1 MGTESAG
8 ASDLSAAA
16 AEEGFDETAARALAG
31 SLPPGTWPM
40 RPGRSVLLVS
50 VVPGVPE
57 PFVWRPGAEALEEH
71 LRGALAGARGF
82 LADRDGTILAVLPWS
97 EERTPA
103 GRADEILSPSSQAAF
118 WAAFSECMSGTV
130 VPPFSIELAGPAG
143 GRSMTAT
150 LSALPGGLV
159 WVGLARPS
167 LDLAGFSPVEVD
179 SAESIIASLPI
190 PAIVIGPDDLVRR
203 ANEAAQRLVPP
214 ETREMLLG
222 SRVWDWINPADLE
235 STRAIHRSR
244 LRGGHAPMRYQ
255 VHTMDPSGMD
265 LLVEVTALLL
275 PDGSS
280 TLVMFVPVE
289 SLSGLTGPSGV
300 ADGLAALLE
309 AFQDSPDP
317 AGLALEVMLRGTGAR
332 GAVLR
337 TDSGVRTTGSTPVDP
352 SGVED
357 DAPPRSGE
365 SATWETTPDSFY
377 DMRSTVRL
385 HNGMS
390 RLKLLGLRTN
400 RLAGLSRLALAA
412 GRILLDYGEYAA
424 SHRGLVKTLS
434 SVLETWENLRA
445 GETGPSRFL
454 ARAADLVS
462 ADAMVVWGS
471 TGGEGALH
479 PVLMHG
485 LNRNPEPIGISS
497 ETSPGWVYAHSEMV
511 YVADTDDDERFS
523 PLSAEFRSEVV
534 VPLLRRHGRA
544 AGALQALSRLPGSF
558 QNPVPQLL
566 QLLSIPL
573 AQWLIPEKGPERTG
587 QAEAGQA
594 RSDLEDVL
602 ISLGHRLRAPGA
614 AVRGTCEILLSGS
627 AGPLN
632 PEQSEMLQSIDR
644 SAVRLSAQVDRLLSL
659 LRLEMQGGRMEGS
672 WARPAEVVESMLPA
686 LTARAREAGVA
697 VAAELPSPPF
707 TAYFDRQR
715 LEEVVWNLVDN
726 AVKFTPQGGSV
737 DIRMRTDGRTWT
749 LEVEDTGGGIPSRVL
764 PFVFD
769 RFYRGPG
776 EEGGGLGIGL
786 SIVRSFCEQMSGTVN
801 VFSREGRG
809 SRFTVRLP
817 VAGRQE

>member
-8 ASDLSAAA
+8 ASELSAAA
-16 AEEGFDETAARALAG
+16 AGEGFDETAARALAG

-50 VVPGVPE
+50 VVPGVRE
-57 PFVWRPGAEALEEH
+57 PFVWRPGAEALEDY
-71 LRGALAGARGF
+71 LRDSLAGARGF
-82 LADRDGTILAVLPWS
+82 LADRDGNVLAVLPWS
-97 EERTPA
+97 DERTGA
-103 GRADEILSPSSQAAF
+103 GRADEIVSSSSLAAF
-118 WAAFSECMSGTV
+118 WAAFSECLSGAG

-143 GRSMTAT
+143 ARSMTAT

-167 LDLAGFSPVEVD
+167 LDLAGFCPVEVD
-179 SAESIIASLPI
+179 SVESIIASLPI

-203 ANEAAQRLVPP
+203 TNEAAQRLVPP

-244 LRGGHAPMRYQ
+244 LGGSHAPTRYQ
-255 VHTMDPSGMD
+255 VHTMDPSGTD
-265 LLVEVTALLL
+265 LLVEVTAHLL

-289 SLSGLTGPSGV
+289 SLSGMTGPSGA
-300 ADGLAALLE
+300 ADGLASLVE
-309 AFQDSPDP
+309 TFQDSTDP
-317 AGLALEVMLRGTGAR
+317 AGLALEVILQGTGAR
-332 GAVLR
+332 GAVLK

-352 SGVED
+352 SGAD
-357 DAPPRSGE
+357 DDTPVRSGE
-365 SATWETTPDSFY
+365 TATWEPTPDSFF

-400 RLAGLSRLALAA
+400 RLAGLSRLALAT
-412 GRILLDYGEYAA
+412 GRMLLDYGEFAA
-424 SHRGLVKTLS
+424 SHRELVRTLS
-434 SVLETWENLRA
+434 SVLETWENLRT

-471 TGGEGALH
+471 PGGEGALH
-479 PVLMHG
+479 PVLVHG
-485 LNRNPEPIGISS
+485 LNRNPEPLSISS
-497 ETSPGWVYAHSEMV
+497 ETSPGWVYAHSEMA
-511 YVADTDDDERFS
+511 YVADTAADERFS
-523 PLSAEFRSEVV
+523 PLSTEFRSEVV
-534 VPLLRRHGRA
+534 IPLLRRHGRA
-544 AGALQALSRLPGSF
+544 AGALQALSRAPGSF
-558 QNPVPQLL
+558 QNPAPHLL
-566 QLLSIPL
+566 QVLSMPL
-573 AQWLIPEKGPERTG
+573 SQWLIPEKGPE
-587 QAEAGQA
+587 QAGPVETGQA

-632 PEQSEMLQSIDR
+632 PEQTEMLLSIDR

-672 WARPAEVVESMLPA
+672 WARPTEVVESMLPGLA
-686 LTARAREAGVA
+686 ARAREAGVA
-697 VAAELPSPPF
+697 VASELPAAPF

-715 LEEVVWNLVDN
+715 LEEVIWNLVDN
-726 AVKFTPQGGSV
+726 AVRFTPKGGSV

-749 LEVEDTGGGIPSRVL
+749 LEVEDSGRGIPSRIL

-776 EEGGGLGIGL
+776 EEAGGLGIGL